1 MNARSS
7 VLLKDPV
14 VVYSAAD
21 NLEAHL
27 ISTQLNDVG
36 IAAYTVEDTS
46 TAGVAALGLLHN
58 IHRPQVFVDRD
69 QQFHSAKSNKPDV
82 GEFCYHCGAESQS
95 MANSCGAVL
104 ESDNDHPA
112 LSETESDIGQSMN
125 AFFRTTRKWYA
136 IANLVPI
143 AGMIVLGIIGV
154 VLVLVRT
161 LLRW

>member
-69 QQFHSAKSNKPDV
+69 QQSAAADVIQQFHRAKPNKLDV
-82 GEFCYHCGAESQS
+82 GEFCYHCGA
-95 MANSCGAVL
+95 
-104 ESDNDHPA
+104 
-112 LSETESDIGQSMN
+112 
-125 AFFRTTRKWYA
+125 
-136 IANLVPI
+136 
-143 AGMIVLGIIGV
+143 
-154 VLVLVRT
+154 
-161 LLRW
+161 